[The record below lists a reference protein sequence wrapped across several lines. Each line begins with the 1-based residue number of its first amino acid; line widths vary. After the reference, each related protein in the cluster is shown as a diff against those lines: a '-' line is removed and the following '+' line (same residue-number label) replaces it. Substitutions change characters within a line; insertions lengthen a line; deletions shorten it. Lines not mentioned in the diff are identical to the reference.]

1 MGISFREKLSSAS
14 KKLREAAGDVRGK
27 AAPLREKLTSLH
39 VKGIHKENAGAADAE
54 AEQGTA
60 GTKSTSGRFHM
71 PHFPFTGRKPGEPER
86 PASAQSAAPGAA
98 PEEKTATQPEAGTE
112 QKDGEITGRMKWVAN
127 PLKSGWDAL
136 SGKMP
141 PKEKVEEKMDRAGS
155 FLKKQAGILAAN
167 LPRRED
173 FSEAFSRAGEKAREG
188 FRAVSGKIR
197 SAGAKNGEEQSGPS
211 LRERVDEL
219 RDILYIKRKKSR
231 PEEKDVPGTSVT
243 SADGATQSAE
253 TGRNVEKGAATEGGR
268 PTAEQQE
275 AELGRLKWVANPLK
289 YGWQAVTKKIPH
301 GEDVSAAAQK
311 AGQLL
316 KEGASSVSAAAER
329 IRENRKVAAACRT
342 VADKAREGLRNVEGR
357 IPLLKK
363 FQNKKQDEQSSG
375 PSAEDIWLLGKSE
388 VTSSPA
394 KDGTAAPGQTPGSDV
409 IEADS
414 LLITEPPSNNV
425 SSDKAQEQTAP
436 EPIAESVSEV
446 TPAESAQPDEEAVST
461 QNAAET
467 VAETALS
474 ESAQPEEK
482 AASTQN
488 SAETVAETAPSESVQ
503 PEEEAVSTQD
513 AAETVAEAAPSESA
527 QPEEEAA
534 PTQDAAETVAEAA
547 PAESAQPEEKNVSTQ
562 DAAETVAEAAP
573 SESVQPEEEAV
584 STQDAAET
592 VAEAAPSESAQPEE
606 EAAPTQDAAET
617 VAEAAPAESAQ
628 PEEKNVS
635 TQDAAETVAEAAP
648 SESVQPE
655 EEAVST
661 QDAAETVAEAAPSES
676 AQPDEEA
683 VSTQNAAE
691 TVAETARSES
701 AQPEEETAGGHQAAE
716 TAPEEKL
723 ESSDSGKEA
732 APGFFGRLKNRVS
745 GRAKHLKPV
754 REVVGYTA
762 GKAGSIVKE
771 ELGAVADRLPDREAV
786 AGAMKGAVRDAR
798 KKLSSAAEGL
808 KKKAGDAADIN
819 FAEKAREGAGFLRGR
834 FRSLRE
840 KIHPA
845 EEIRK
850 SAAAAGNRIRNA
862 ADRAEEDIREAA
874 ERIPSG
880 ETVRENVRGVLG
892 RMGSL
897 QEKLRRKPA
906 DPYQSGNRGVQAIG
920 RLARGISH
928 GAADLADM
936 SHALGSM
943 AANGL
948 TNKAALPAL
957 EELLN
962 QTFRHYGKVRSIEFR
977 DGTLALGM
985 KISGIR
991 EIVPVSVGTV
1001 IMSPDGRTLSFSD
1014 FASTVPAVA
1023 RGLELLAVENGP
1035 VSVADRKTA
1044 AVLRSARWLGLINTQ
1059 KGRK

>member
-39 VKGIHKENAGAADAE
+39 VKGIHKENAGAADAD

-71 PHFPFTGRKPGEPER
+71 PHFPFTGRKPGEPES

-136 SGKMP
+136 SDKMP

-231 PEEKDVPGTSVT
+231 PEEKDVPGTPGT
-243 SADGATQSAE
+243 SADRTTQSAE
-253 TGRNVEKGAATEGGR
+253 TGRNVEKGAAPEGGQ

-527 QPEEEAA
+527 QPEEKAA
-534 PTQDAAETVAEAA
+534 STQNSAETVAEA
-547 PAESAQPEEKNVSTQ
+547 V
-562 DAAETVAEAAP
+562 P
-573 SESVQPEEEAV
+573 SESAQPEEEAV

-592 VAEAAPSESAQPEE
+592 VAEAVPSESAQPEE

-628 PEEKNVS
+628 PEEKTVS
-635 TQDAAETVAEAAP
+635 TQDAAETVAETAR

-676 AQPDEEA
+676 AQPDEE
-683 VSTQNAAE
+683 
-691 TVAETARSES
+691 
-701 AQPEEETAGGHQAAE
+701 TAGGNQAAE
-716 TAPEEKL
+716 TAPEEKP

-798 KKLSSAAEGL
+798 EKLSSAAEGL

-819 FAEKAREGAGFLRGR
+819 FAEKTREGAGFLRGR

-850 SAAAAGNRIRNA
+850 SAAAAGNRTRNA

-1035 VSVADRKTA
+1035 VSVADGKTA

-1059 KGRK
+1059 QGRK

>member
-39 VKGIHKENAGAADAE
+39 VKGIHKENAGAADAD

-71 PHFPFTGRKPGEPER
+71 PHFPFTGRKPGEPES

-136 SGKMP
+136 SDKMP

-231 PEEKDVPGTSVT
+231 PEEKDVPGTPGT
-243 SADGATQSAE
+243 SADRTTQSAE
-253 TGRNVEKGAATEGGR
+253 TGRNVEKGAAPEGGQ

-414 LLITEPPSNNV
+414 LLITEQPSNNV
-425 SSDKAQEQTAP
+425 SSGKAQDQTAP
-436 EPIAESVSEV
+436 EPIAEPVSEV
-446 TPAESAQPDEEAVST
+446 TPAESVQPEEEAVST
-461 QNAAET
+461 QGTAETAAET
-467 VAETALS
+467 VLS

-488 SAETVAETAPSESVQ
+488 SAETVAEAVPSESAQ
-503 PEEEAVSTQD
+503 PEEEAVSTQNAAETVAETARSESAQPEEEAVPTQD
-513 AAETVAEAAPSESA
+513 AAETVAEAVPSESA

-547 PAESAQPEEKNVSTQ
+547 PAESAQPEEKTVSTQ
-562 DAAETVAEAAP
+562 DAAETVAETAC
-573 SESVQPEEEAV
+573 
-584 STQDAAET
+584 
-592 VAEAAPSESAQPEE
+592 
-606 EAAPTQDAAET
+606 
-617 VAEAAPAESAQ
+617 
-628 PEEKNVS
+628 
-635 TQDAAETVAEAAP
+635 

-676 AQPDEEA
+676 AQPDEE
-683 VSTQNAAE
+683 
-691 TVAETARSES
+691 
-701 AQPEEETAGGHQAAE
+701 TAGGNQAAE
-716 TAPEEKL
+716 TAPEEKP

-798 KKLSSAAEGL
+798 EKLSSAAEGL

-1035 VSVADRKTA
+1035 VSVADGKTA

>member
-39 VKGIHKENAGAADAE
+39 VKGIHKENAGAADAD

-71 PHFPFTGRKPGEPER
+71 PHFPFTGRKPGEPES

-136 SGKMP
+136 SDKMP

-231 PEEKDVPGTSVT
+231 PEEKDVPGTPGT
-243 SADGATQSAE
+243 SADRTTQSAE
-253 TGRNVEKGAATEGGR
+253 TGRNVEKGAAPEGGQ

-414 LLITEPPSNNV
+414 LLITEQPSNNV
-425 SSDKAQEQTAP
+425 SSGKAQDQTAP
-436 EPIAESVSEV
+436 EPIAEPVSEV
-446 TPAESAQPDEEAVST
+446 TPAESVQPEEEAVST
-461 QNAAET
+461 QGTAETAAET
-467 VAETALS
+467 VLS

-488 SAETVAETAPSESVQ
+488 SAETVAEAVPSESAQPEEEAVSTQNAAETVAETARSESAQ

-513 AAETVAEAAPSESA
+513 AAETVAEAVPSESA

-547 PAESAQPEEKNVSTQ
+547 PAESAQPEEKT
-562 DAAETVAEAAP
+562 
-573 SESVQPEEEAV
+573 
-584 STQDAAET
+584 
-592 VAEAAPSESAQPEE
+592 
-606 EAAPTQDAAET
+606 
-617 VAEAAPAESAQ
+617 
-628 PEEKNVS
+628 
-635 TQDAAETVAEAAP
+635 
-648 SESVQPE
+648 
-655 EEAVST
+655 VST

-676 AQPDEEA
+676 AQPDEET
-683 VSTQNAAE
+683 S
-691 TVAETARSES
+691 
-701 AQPEEETAGGHQAAE
+701 GGNQAAE
-716 TAPEEKL
+716 TAPEEKP

-798 KKLSSAAEGL
+798 EKLSSAAEGL

-1035 VSVADRKTA
+1035 VSVADGKTA

>member
-253 TGRNVEKGAATEGGR
+253 TGRNVEKGAAPEGGR

-414 LLITEPPSNNV
+414 LLITEQPSNNV
-425 SSDKAQEQTAP
+425 SSGKAQDQTAP
-436 EPIAESVSEV
+436 EPIAEPVSEV
-446 TPAESAQPDEEAVST
+446 TPAESVQPEEEAVST
-461 QNAAET
+461 QGTAETAAET
-467 VAETALS
+467 VLS

-488 SAETVAETAPSESVQ
+488 SAETVAEAVPSESAQPEEEAVSTQNAAETVAETARSESAQ

-527 QPEEEAA
+527 QPEEEA
-534 PTQDAAETVAEAA
+534 
-547 PAESAQPEEKNVSTQ
+547 VSTQ
-562 DAAETVAEAAP
+562 DAAETVAEA
-573 SESVQPEEEAV
+573 V
-584 STQDAAET
+584 
-592 VAEAAPSESAQPEE
+592 PSESAQPEE
-606 EAAPTQDAAET
+606 EAAPTQDAAEN
-617 VAEAAPAESAQ
+617 VAEAAPSESAQ
-628 PEEKNVS
+628 PEEKTVS
-635 TQDAAETVAEAAP
+635 TQDAAETVAETAR
-648 SESVQPE
+648 SESAQPE

-676 AQPDEEA
+676 AQPDEE
-683 VSTQNAAE
+683 
-691 TVAETARSES
+691 
-701 AQPEEETAGGHQAAE
+701 TAGGNQAAE
-716 TAPEEKL
+716 TAPEEKP

-798 KKLSSAAEGL
+798 EKLSSAAEGL

-850 SAAAAGNRIRNA
+850 SATAAGNRIRNA

-1035 VSVADRKTA
+1035 VSVADGKTA

>member
-39 VKGIHKENAGAADAE
+39 VKGIHKENAGAADAD

-71 PHFPFTGRKPGEPER
+71 PHFPFTGRKPGEPES

-136 SGKMP
+136 SDKMP

-231 PEEKDVPGTSVT
+231 PEEKDVPGTPGT
-243 SADGATQSAE
+243 SADRTTQSAE
-253 TGRNVEKGAATEGGR
+253 TGRNVEKGAAPEGGQ

-394 KDGTAAPGQTPGSDV
+394 NDGTAAPGQTPGSDV

-414 LLITEPPSNNV
+414 LLITEQPSNNV
-425 SSDKAQEQTAP
+425 SSGKAQDQTAP
-436 EPIAESVSEV
+436 EPIAEPVSEV
-446 TPAESAQPDEEAVST
+446 TPAESVQPEEEAVSTQDTAETAAETVLSESAQPEEEAVSTQNAAETVAEAAPAESAQPEEEAVST

-467 VAETALS
+467 VAETARS
-474 ESAQPEEK
+474 ESA
-482 AASTQN
+482 
-488 SAETVAETAPSESVQ
+488 Q

-513 AAETVAEAAPSESA
+513 AAETVAEAVPSESA

-547 PAESAQPEEKNVSTQ
+547 PAESAQPEE
-562 DAAETVAEAAP
+562 
-573 SESVQPEEEAV
+573 EAV
-584 STQDAAET
+584 STQDAAG
-592 VAEAAPSESAQPEE
+592 
-606 EAAPTQDAAET
+606 
-617 VAEAAPAESAQ
+617 
-628 PEEKNVS
+628 
-635 TQDAAETVAEAAP
+635 
-648 SESVQPE
+648 
-655 EEAVST
+655 
-661 QDAAETVAEAAPSES
+661 
-676 AQPDEEA
+676 
-683 VSTQNAAE
+683 

-701 AQPEEETAGGHQAAE
+701 AQPDEETAGGNQAAE
-716 TAPEEKL
+716 TAPEEKP

-798 KKLSSAAEGL
+798 EKLSSAAEGL

-862 ADRAEEDIREAA
+862 AGRAEEDIREAT

-892 RMGSL
+892 RMGAL
-897 QEKLRRKPA
+897 QEKLRGKPA

-1035 VSVADRKTA
+1035 VSVADGKTA

>member
-39 VKGIHKENAGAADAE
+39 VKGIHKENAGAADAD

-71 PHFPFTGRKPGEPER
+71 PHFPFTGRKPGEPES

-136 SGKMP
+136 SDKMP

-231 PEEKDVPGTSVT
+231 PEEKDVPGTPGT
-243 SADGATQSAE
+243 SADRTTQSAE
-253 TGRNVEKGAATEGGR
+253 TGRNVEKGAAPEGGQ

-488 SAETVAETAPSESVQ
+488 SAETVAEAVPSESAQ

-513 AAETVAEAAPSESA
+513 AAETVAEAVPSESA

-547 PAESAQPEEKNVSTQ
+547 PAESAQPEEKT
-562 DAAETVAEAAP
+562 
-573 SESVQPEEEAV
+573 
-584 STQDAAET
+584 
-592 VAEAAPSESAQPEE
+592 
-606 EAAPTQDAAET
+606 
-617 VAEAAPAESAQ
+617 
-628 PEEKNVS
+628 
-635 TQDAAETVAEAAP
+635 
-648 SESVQPE
+648 
-655 EEAVST
+655 VST

-676 AQPDEEA
+676 AQPDEE
-683 VSTQNAAE
+683 
-691 TVAETARSES
+691 
-701 AQPEEETAGGHQAAE
+701 TAGGNQAAE
-716 TAPEEKL
+716 TAPEEKP

-798 KKLSSAAEGL
+798 EKLSSAAEGL

-1035 VSVADRKTA
+1035 VSVADGKTA

-1059 KGRK
+1059 QGRK

>member
-39 VKGIHKENAGAADAE
+39 VKGIHKENAGAADAD

-60 GTKSTSGRFHM
+60 ETKSTSGRFHM
-71 PHFPFTGRKPGEPER
+71 PHFPFTGRKPGEPES
-86 PASAQSAAPGAA
+86 PASAQSAASGAA
-98 PEEKTATQPEAGTE
+98 PEEKTATQPKAGTE

-136 SGKMP
+136 SDKMP

-197 SAGAKNGEEQSGPS
+197 SASAKNGEEQSGPS

-219 RDILYIKRKKSR
+219 REILYIKKKKSR
-231 PEEKDVPGTSVT
+231 PEEKDVPGTSGT
-243 SADGATQSAE
+243 SADGTTQSAE
-253 TGRNVEKGAATEGGR
+253 TGRNVEKGAAPEGGQ

-316 KEGASSVSAAAER
+316 KEGSSSVSAAAER
-329 IRENRKVAAACRT
+329 ICENRKVAAACRT

-363 FQNKKQDEQSSG
+363 FQNKKQDGQSSG

-394 KDGTAAPGQTPGSDV
+394 KEETATPGQTPGSDV

-414 LLITEPPSNNV
+414 LLITEQPSNNV
-425 SSDKAQEQTAP
+425 SSGKAQDQTAP

-446 TPAESAQPDEEAVST
+446 TPAESAQPEKEAAPT
-461 QNAAET
+461 QDAAET
-467 VAETALS
+467 VAEA
-474 ESAQPEEK
+474 
-482 AASTQN
+482 
-488 SAETVAETAPSESVQ
+488 APSESVQ
-503 PEEEAVSTQD
+503 PEEEAAPTQDAAETVAEAVPSESAQPEEKTASTQD

-527 QPEEEAA
+527 QPEEE
-534 PTQDAAETVAEAA
+534 P
-547 PAESAQPEEKNVSTQ
+547 
-562 DAAETVAEAAP
+562 
-573 SESVQPEEEAV
+573 
-584 STQDAAET
+584 
-592 VAEAAPSESAQPEE
+592 
-606 EAAPTQDAAET
+606 
-617 VAEAAPAESAQ
+617 
-628 PEEKNVS
+628 
-635 TQDAAETVAEAAP
+635 
-648 SESVQPE
+648 
-655 EEAVST
+655 
-661 QDAAETVAEAAPSES
+661 
-676 AQPDEEA
+676 
-683 VSTQNAAE
+683 
-691 TVAETARSES
+691 
-701 AQPEEETAGGHQAAE
+701 AGGHQAAE
-716 TAPEEKL
+716 TAPEEKP

-762 GKAGSIVKE
+762 GQAGSIVKE
-771 ELGAVADRLPDREAV
+771 ELGAVADRLPDREAI

-798 KKLSSAAEGL
+798 EKLSSAAEGL

-850 SAAAAGNRIRNA
+850 SAEAAGNRIRNA
-862 ADRAEEDIREAA
+862 AGRAEEDIREAA

-906 DPYQSGNRGVQAIG
+906 DPYQSGNRGIQAIG

-957 EELLN
+957 EGLLN

-1014 FASTVPAVA
+1014 FASTVPAAA

-1035 VSVADRKTA
+1035 VSVADGKTA

>member
-253 TGRNVEKGAATEGGR
+253 TGRNVEKGAAPEGGR

-414 LLITEPPSNNV
+414 LLITEQPSNNV
-425 SSDKAQEQTAP
+425 SSGKAQDQTAP
-436 EPIAESVSEV
+436 EPIAEPVSEV
-446 TPAESAQPDEEAVST
+446 TPAESVQPEEEAVST
-461 QNAAET
+461 QGTAETAAET
-467 VAETALS
+467 VLS

-488 SAETVAETAPSESVQ
+488 SAETVAEAVPSESAQPEEEAVSTQNAAETVAETARSESAQ

-513 AAETVAEAAPSESA
+513 AAETVAEAVPSESA

-534 PTQDAAETVAEAA
+534 PTQDAAENVAEAA
-547 PAESAQPEEKNVSTQ
+547 PAESAQPEEKTVSTQ
-562 DAAETVAEAAP
+562 DAAETVAETAR
-573 SESVQPEEEAV
+573 
-584 STQDAAET
+584 
-592 VAEAAPSESAQPEE
+592 
-606 EAAPTQDAAET
+606 
-617 VAEAAPAESAQ
+617 
-628 PEEKNVS
+628 
-635 TQDAAETVAEAAP
+635 

-676 AQPDEEA
+676 AQPDEE
-683 VSTQNAAE
+683 
-691 TVAETARSES
+691 
-701 AQPEEETAGGHQAAE
+701 TAGGNQAAE
-716 TAPEEKL
+716 TAPEEKP

-798 KKLSSAAEGL
+798 EKLSSAAEGL

-850 SAAAAGNRIRNA
+850 SATAAGNRIRNA

-1035 VSVADRKTA
+1035 VSVADGKTA

>member
-39 VKGIHKENAGAADAE
+39 VKGIHKENAGAADAD

-71 PHFPFTGRKPGEPER
+71 PHFPFTGRKPGEPES

-136 SGKMP
+136 SDKMP

-231 PEEKDVPGTSVT
+231 PEEKDVPGTPGT
-243 SADGATQSAE
+243 SADRTTQSAE
-253 TGRNVEKGAATEGGR
+253 TGRNVEKGAAPEGGQ

-316 KEGASSVSAAAER
+316 KEGASSVSAAAEK

-425 SSDKAQEQTAP
+425 SSGKAQDQTAP
-436 EPIAESVSEV
+436 EPIAEPVSEV
-446 TPAESAQPDEEAVST
+446 TPAESAQPEEEAVPT
-461 QNAAET
+461 QDTAEAAAET
-467 VAETALS
+467 VLS
-474 ESAQPEEK
+474 ESAQPEEE

-488 SAETVAETAPSESVQ
+488 SAETVAETV
-503 PEEEAVSTQD
+503 
-513 AAETVAEAAPSESA
+513 PSESA
-527 QPEEEAA
+527 QPE
-534 PTQDAAETVAEAA
+534 
-547 PAESAQPEEKNVSTQ
+547 
-562 DAAETVAEAAP
+562 
-573 SESVQPEEEAV
+573 
-584 STQDAAET
+584 
-592 VAEAAPSESAQPEE
+592 
-606 EAAPTQDAAET
+606 
-617 VAEAAPAESAQ
+617 
-628 PEEKNVS
+628 
-635 TQDAAETVAEAAP
+635 
-648 SESVQPE
+648 
-655 EEAVST
+655 
-661 QDAAETVAEAAPSES
+661 
-676 AQPDEEA
+676 EEA

-701 AQPEEETAGGHQAAE
+701 AQPEEEAALTQDAAETVAEAAPSESAQPEEETAPAQDAAETVAEAARSESVQPEEETAGGNQAAE
-716 TAPEEKL
+716 TAPEEKP

-732 APGFFGRLKNRVS
+732 TPGFFGRLKNRVS

-798 KKLSSAAEGL
+798 EKFSSAAEGL

-862 ADRAEEDIREAA
+862 AGRAEEDIREAA

-1035 VSVADRKTA
+1035 VSVADGKTA

>member
-39 VKGIHKENAGAADAE
+39 VKGIHKENAGAADAD

-71 PHFPFTGRKPGEPER
+71 PHFPFTGRKPGEPES

-136 SGKMP
+136 SDKMP

-231 PEEKDVPGTSVT
+231 PEEKDVPGTPGT
-243 SADGATQSAE
+243 SADRTTQSAE
-253 TGRNVEKGAATEGGR
+253 TGRNVEKGAAPEGGQ

-414 LLITEPPSNNV
+414 LLITEQPSNNV
-425 SSDKAQEQTAP
+425 SSGKAQDQTAP
-436 EPIAESVSEV
+436 EPIAEPVSEV
-446 TPAESAQPDEEAVST
+446 TPAESVQPEEEAVST
-461 QNAAET
+461 QGTAETAAET
-467 VAETALS
+467 VLS

-488 SAETVAETAPSESVQ
+488 SAETVAEAVPSESAQ
-503 PEEEAVSTQD
+503 PEEEAVSTQNAAETVAETARSESAQPEEEAVPTQD
-513 AAETVAEAAPSESA
+513 AAETVAEAVPSESA

-547 PAESAQPEEKNVSTQ
+547 PAESAQPEEKT
-562 DAAETVAEAAP
+562 
-573 SESVQPEEEAV
+573 
-584 STQDAAET
+584 
-592 VAEAAPSESAQPEE
+592 
-606 EAAPTQDAAET
+606 
-617 VAEAAPAESAQ
+617 
-628 PEEKNVS
+628 
-635 TQDAAETVAEAAP
+635 
-648 SESVQPE
+648 
-655 EEAVST
+655 VST

-676 AQPDEEA
+676 AQPDEET
-683 VSTQNAAE
+683 S
-691 TVAETARSES
+691 
-701 AQPEEETAGGHQAAE
+701 GGNQAAE
-716 TAPEEKL
+716 TAPEEKP

-798 KKLSSAAEGL
+798 EKLSSAAEGL

-1035 VSVADRKTA
+1035 VSVADGKTA

>member
-1 MGISFREKLSSAS
+1 
-14 KKLREAAGDVRGK
+14 
-27 AAPLREKLTSLH
+27 
-39 VKGIHKENAGAADAE
+39 
-54 AEQGTA
+54 
-60 GTKSTSGRFHM
+60 
-71 PHFPFTGRKPGEPER
+71 
-86 PASAQSAAPGAA
+86 
-98 PEEKTATQPEAGTE
+98 
-112 QKDGEITGRMKWVAN
+112 
-127 PLKSGWDAL
+127 
-136 SGKMP
+136 
-141 PKEKVEEKMDRAGS
+141 MDRAGS

-231 PEEKDVPGTSVT
+231 PEEKDVPGTPGT
-243 SADGATQSAE
+243 SADRTTQSAE
-253 TGRNVEKGAATEGGR
+253 TGRNVEKGAAPEGGQ

-316 KEGASSVSAAAER
+316 KEGASSVSAAAEK

-425 SSDKAQEQTAP
+425 SSGKAQDQTAP
-436 EPIAESVSEV
+436 EPIAEPVSEV
-446 TPAESAQPDEEAVST
+446 TPAESAQPEEEAVPT
-461 QNAAET
+461 QDTAEAAAET
-467 VAETALS
+467 VLS
-474 ESAQPEEK
+474 ESAQPEEE

-488 SAETVAETAPSESVQ
+488 SAETVAETV
-503 PEEEAVSTQD
+503 
-513 AAETVAEAAPSESA
+513 PSESA
-527 QPEEEAA
+527 QPE
-534 PTQDAAETVAEAA
+534 
-547 PAESAQPEEKNVSTQ
+547 
-562 DAAETVAEAAP
+562 
-573 SESVQPEEEAV
+573 
-584 STQDAAET
+584 
-592 VAEAAPSESAQPEE
+592 
-606 EAAPTQDAAET
+606 
-617 VAEAAPAESAQ
+617 
-628 PEEKNVS
+628 
-635 TQDAAETVAEAAP
+635 
-648 SESVQPE
+648 
-655 EEAVST
+655 
-661 QDAAETVAEAAPSES
+661 
-676 AQPDEEA
+676 EEA

-701 AQPEEETAGGHQAAE
+701 AQPEEEAVSTQDAAETVAEAVPSESAQPEEEAAPTQDAAETVAEAARSESAQPEEEAALTQDAAETVAEAAPSESAQPEEETAPAQDAAETVAEAARSESVQPEEETAGGNQAAE
-716 TAPEEKL
+716 TAPEEKP

-732 APGFFGRLKNRVS
+732 TPGFFGRLKNRVS

-798 KKLSSAAEGL
+798 EKFSSAAEGL

-862 ADRAEEDIREAA
+862 AGRAEEDIREAA

-1035 VSVADRKTA
+1035 VSVADGKTA

>member
-39 VKGIHKENAGAADAE
+39 VKGIHKENAGAADAD

-71 PHFPFTGRKPGEPER
+71 PHFPFTGRKPGEPES

-136 SGKMP
+136 SDKMP

-197 SAGAKNGEEQSGPS
+197 SAGAKNGEEQIGPS

-231 PEEKDVPGTSVT
+231 PEEKDVPGTPGT
-243 SADGATQSAE
+243 SADRTAQSAE
-253 TGRNVEKGAATEGGR
+253 TGRNVEKGAAPEGGQ

-414 LLITEPPSNNV
+414 LLITEQPSNNV
-425 SSDKAQEQTAP
+425 SSGKAQDQTAP
-436 EPIAESVSEV
+436 EPIAEPVSEV
-446 TPAESAQPDEEAVST
+446 TPAESVQPEEEAVSTQGTAETAAETVLSESAQPEEKAASTQNAAETVAEAVPSESAQPEEEAVST

-467 VAETALS
+467 VAETARS
-474 ESAQPEEK
+474 ESAQPEE
-482 AASTQN
+482 
-488 SAETVAETAPSESVQ
+488 
-503 PEEEAVSTQD
+503 EAVPTQD
-513 AAETVAEAAPSESA
+513 AAETVAEAVPSESA

-547 PAESAQPEEKNVSTQ
+547 PAESAQPEE
-562 DAAETVAEAAP
+562 
-573 SESVQPEEEAV
+573 
-584 STQDAAET
+584 
-592 VAEAAPSESAQPEE
+592 

-628 PEEKNVS
+628 PEEKTVS
-635 TQDAAETVAEAAP
+635 TQD
-648 SESVQPE
+648 
-655 EEAVST
+655 
-661 QDAAETVAEAAPSES
+661 
-676 AQPDEEA
+676 
-683 VSTQNAAE
+683 AAE

-701 AQPEEETAGGHQAAE
+701 VQPEEK
-716 TAPEEKL
+716 P

-798 KKLSSAAEGL
+798 EKLSSAAEGL

-1035 VSVADRKTA
+1035 VSGADGKTA

>member
-39 VKGIHKENAGAADAE
+39 VKGIHKENAGAADAD

-71 PHFPFTGRKPGEPER
+71 PHFPFTGRKPGEPES

-98 PEEKTATQPEAGTE
+98 PKEKTATQPEAGTE

-136 SGKMP
+136 SDKMP

-231 PEEKDVPGTSVT
+231 PEEKDVPGTPGT
-243 SADGATQSAE
+243 SADRTTQSAE
-253 TGRNVEKGAATEGGR
+253 TGRNVEKGAAPEGGQ

-425 SSDKAQEQTAP
+425 SSGKAQDQTAP
-436 EPIAESVSEV
+436 EPIAEPVSEV
-446 TPAESAQPDEEAVST
+446 TPAESVQPEEEAVPT
-461 QNAAET
+461 QDMAETAAET
-467 VAETALS
+467 VLS
-474 ESAQPEEK
+474 ESVQPEEK

-488 SAETVAETAPSESVQ
+488 SAETVAE
-503 PEEEAVSTQD
+503 AV
-513 AAETVAEAAPSESA
+513 PSESA
-527 QPEEEAA
+527 QPEEE
-534 PTQDAAETVAEAA
+534 T
-547 PAESAQPEEKNVSTQ
+547 VSTQ
-562 DAAETVAEAAP
+562 DAAEAVAETAR
-573 SESVQPEEEAV
+573 
-584 STQDAAET
+584 
-592 VAEAAPSESAQPEE
+592 
-606 EAAPTQDAAET
+606 
-617 VAEAAPAESAQ
+617 
-628 PEEKNVS
+628 
-635 TQDAAETVAEAAP
+635 

-676 AQPDEEA
+676 AQPDEE
-683 VSTQNAAE
+683 
-691 TVAETARSES
+691 
-701 AQPEEETAGGHQAAE
+701 TAGGHQAAE
-716 TAPEEKL
+716 TAQEEKP

-798 KKLSSAAEGL
+798 EKLSSAAEGL

-1035 VSVADRKTA
+1035 VSVADGKTA

>member
-1 MGISFREKLSSAS
+1 M
-14 KKLREAAGDVRGK
+14 RGK

-488 SAETVAETAPSESVQ
+488 SAETVAE
-503 PEEEAVSTQD
+503 
-513 AAETVAEAAPSESA
+513 
-527 QPEEEAA
+527 
-534 PTQDAAETVAEAA
+534 
-547 PAESAQPEEKNVSTQ
+547 
-562 DAAETVAEAAP
+562 AAP

-592 VAEAAPSESAQPEE
+592 VAEAAPSESAQPDE
-606 EAAPTQDAAET
+606 EAVSTQNAAET
-617 VAEAAPAESAQ
+617 VAETALSESAQ
-628 PEEKNVS
+628 PEEKAAS
-635 TQDAAETVAEAAP
+635 TQNSAETVAEAAP

-716 TAPEEKL
+716 TAPEEKP

-798 KKLSSAAEGL
+798 EKLSSASEGL

-1035 VSVADRKTA
+1035 VSVADGKTA

>member
-39 VKGIHKENAGAADAE
+39 VKGIHKENAGAADAD

-71 PHFPFTGRKPGEPER
+71 PHFPFTGRKPGEPES

-136 SGKMP
+136 SDKMP

-231 PEEKDVPGTSVT
+231 PEEKDVPGTPGT
-243 SADGATQSAE
+243 SADRTTQSAE
-253 TGRNVEKGAATEGGR
+253 TGRNVEKGAAPEGGQ

-414 LLITEPPSNNV
+414 LLITEQPSNNV
-425 SSDKAQEQTAP
+425 SSGKAQDQTAP
-436 EPIAESVSEV
+436 EPIAEPVSEV
-446 TPAESAQPDEEAVST
+446 TPAESVQPEEEAVST
-461 QNAAET
+461 QGTAETAAET
-467 VAETALS
+467 VLS

-488 SAETVAETAPSESVQ
+488 SAETVAEAVPSESAQ
-503 PEEEAVSTQD
+503 PEEEAVSTQNAAETVAETARSESAQPEEEAVPTQD
-513 AAETVAEAAPSESA
+513 AAETVAEAVPSESA

-547 PAESAQPEEKNVSTQ
+547 PAESAQPEEKTVSTQ
-562 DAAETVAEAAP
+562 D
-573 SESVQPEEEAV
+573 
-584 STQDAAET
+584 
-592 VAEAAPSESAQPEE
+592 
-606 EAAPTQDAAET
+606 
-617 VAEAAPAESAQ
+617 
-628 PEEKNVS
+628 
-635 TQDAAETVAEAAP
+635 
-648 SESVQPE
+648 
-655 EEAVST
+655 
-661 QDAAETVAEAAPSES
+661 
-676 AQPDEEA
+676 
-683 VSTQNAAE
+683 AAE

-701 AQPEEETAGGHQAAE
+701 VQPEEK
-716 TAPEEKL
+716 P

-798 KKLSSAAEGL
+798 EKLSSAAEGL

-936 SHALGSM
+936 THALGSM

-1035 VSVADRKTA
+1035 VSVADGKTA

>member
-1 MGISFREKLSSAS
+1 MGSSFREKLSSAS

-39 VKGIHKENAGAADAE
+39 VKGIHKENAGAADAD

-71 PHFPFTGRKPGEPER
+71 PHFPFTGRKPGEPES

-136 SGKMP
+136 SDKMP
-141 PKEKVEEKMDRAGS
+141 PKEQVVEKMDRAGS
-155 FLKKQAGILAAN
+155 VVKKQAGILAAH

-219 RDILYIKRKKSR
+219 RDLLSLQRKKCR
-231 PEEKDVPGTSVT
+231 PEEKDVPGTPGS
-243 SADGATQSAE
+243 SADRTTQSAE
-253 TGRNVEKGAATEGGR
+253 TGRNVEKGAAPEGGQ

-513 AAETVAEAAPSESA
+513 AAETVAEAVPSESA

-547 PAESAQPEEKNVSTQ
+547 PAESAQPEEKT
-562 DAAETVAEAAP
+562 
-573 SESVQPEEEAV
+573 
-584 STQDAAET
+584 
-592 VAEAAPSESAQPEE
+592 
-606 EAAPTQDAAET
+606 
-617 VAEAAPAESAQ
+617 
-628 PEEKNVS
+628 
-635 TQDAAETVAEAAP
+635 
-648 SESVQPE
+648 
-655 EEAVST
+655 VST

-676 AQPDEEA
+676 AQPDEE
-683 VSTQNAAE
+683 
-691 TVAETARSES
+691 
-701 AQPEEETAGGHQAAE
+701 TAGGNQAAE
-716 TAPEEKL
+716 TAPEEKP

-798 KKLSSAAEGL
+798 EKLSSAAEGL

-1035 VSVADRKTA
+1035 VSVADGKTA

-1059 KGRK
+1059 QGRK

>member
-39 VKGIHKENAGAADAE
+39 VKGIHKENAGAADAD

-71 PHFPFTGRKPGEPER
+71 PHFPFTGRKPGEPES

-136 SGKMP
+136 SDKMP

-231 PEEKDVPGTSVT
+231 PEEKDVPGTPGT
-243 SADGATQSAE
+243 SADRTTQSAE
-253 TGRNVEKGAATEGGR
+253 TGRNVEKGAAPEGGQ

-414 LLITEPPSNNV
+414 LLITEQPSNNV
-425 SSDKAQEQTAP
+425 SSGKAQDQTAP
-436 EPIAESVSEV
+436 EPIAEPVSEV
-446 TPAESAQPDEEAVST
+446 TPAESVQPEEEAVST
-461 QNAAET
+461 QGTAETAAET
-467 VAETALS
+467 VLS

-488 SAETVAETAPSESVQ
+488 SAETVAEAVPSESAQ
-503 PEEEAVSTQD
+503 PEEEAVPTQD
-513 AAETVAEAAPSESA
+513 AAETVAEAVPSESA

-547 PAESAQPEEKNVSTQ
+547 PAESAQPEE
-562 DAAETVAEAAP
+562 
-573 SESVQPEEEAV
+573 
-584 STQDAAET
+584 
-592 VAEAAPSESAQPEE
+592 

-628 PEEKNVS
+628 PEEKTVS
-635 TQDAAETVAEAAP
+635 TQD
-648 SESVQPE
+648 
-655 EEAVST
+655 
-661 QDAAETVAEAAPSES
+661 
-676 AQPDEEA
+676 
-683 VSTQNAAE
+683 AAE

-701 AQPEEETAGGHQAAE
+701 VQPEEK
-716 TAPEEKL
+716 P

-798 KKLSSAAEGL
+798 EKLSSAAEGL

-936 SHALGSM
+936 THALGSM

-1035 VSVADRKTA
+1035 VSVADGKTA

>member
-39 VKGIHKENAGAADAE
+39 VKGIHKENAGAADAD

-71 PHFPFTGRKPGEPER
+71 PHFPFTGRKPGEPES

-98 PEEKTATQPEAGTE
+98 PEEKNGPQPEAGTE

-136 SGKMP
+136 SDKMP

-231 PEEKDVPGTSVT
+231 PEEKDVPGTPGT
-243 SADGATQSAE
+243 SADRTTQSAE
-253 TGRNVEKGAATEGGR
+253 TGRNVEKGAAPEGGQ

-414 LLITEPPSNNV
+414 LLITEQPSNNV
-425 SSDKAQEQTAP
+425 SSGKAQDQTAP
-436 EPIAESVSEV
+436 EPIAEPVSEV
-446 TPAESAQPDEEAVST
+446 TPAESVQPEEEAVST
-461 QNAAET
+461 QGTAETAAET
-467 VAETALS
+467 VLS

-488 SAETVAETAPSESVQ
+488 SAETVAEAVPSESAQPEEEAVSTQNAAETVAETARSESAQ

-513 AAETVAEAAPSESA
+513 AAETVAEAVPSESA

-547 PAESAQPEEKNVSTQ
+547 PAESAQPEEKTVSTQ
-562 DAAETVAEAAP
+562 DAAETVAETAR
-573 SESVQPEEEAV
+573 
-584 STQDAAET
+584 
-592 VAEAAPSESAQPEE
+592 
-606 EAAPTQDAAET
+606 
-617 VAEAAPAESAQ
+617 
-628 PEEKNVS
+628 
-635 TQDAAETVAEAAP
+635 

-676 AQPDEEA
+676 AQPDEE
-683 VSTQNAAE
+683 
-691 TVAETARSES
+691 
-701 AQPEEETAGGHQAAE
+701 TAGGNQAAE
-716 TAPEEKL
+716 TAPEEKP

-798 KKLSSAAEGL
+798 EKFSSAAEGL

-834 FRSLRE
+834 FRSLRK

-985 KISGIR
+985 KIPGIR

-1035 VSVADRKTA
+1035 VSVADGKTA

>member
-1 MGISFREKLSSAS
+1 M
-14 KKLREAAGDVRGK
+14 RGK

-39 VKGIHKENAGAADAE
+39 VKGIHKENAGAADAD

-60 GTKSTSGRFHM
+60 RTKSTSGRFHM
-71 PHFPFTGRKPGEPER
+71 PHFPFTGRKPGEPES

-136 SGKMP
+136 SDKMP

-231 PEEKDVPGTSVT
+231 PEEKDVPGTPGT
-243 SADGATQSAE
+243 SADRTTQSAE
-253 TGRNVEKGAATEGGR
+253 TGRNVEKGAAPEGGQ

-414 LLITEPPSNNV
+414 LLITEQPSNNV
-425 SSDKAQEQTAP
+425 SSGKAQDQTAP
-436 EPIAESVSEV
+436 EPIAEPVSEV
-446 TPAESAQPDEEAVST
+446 TPAESVQPEEEAVST
-461 QNAAET
+461 QGTAETAAET
-467 VAETALS
+467 VLS

-488 SAETVAETAPSESVQ
+488 SAETVAEAVPSESAQ
-503 PEEEAVSTQD
+503 PEEEAVSTQGTAETAAETVLSESAQPEEKAASTQNSAETVAEAVPSESAQPEEEAVSTQNAAETVAETARSESAQPEEEAVPTQD
-513 AAETVAEAAPSESA
+513 AAETVAEAVPSESA

-547 PAESAQPEEKNVSTQ
+547 PAESAQPEE
-562 DAAETVAEAAP
+562 
-573 SESVQPEEEAV
+573 
-584 STQDAAET
+584 
-592 VAEAAPSESAQPEE
+592 

-628 PEEKNVS
+628 PEEKTVS
-635 TQDAAETVAEAAP
+635 TQD
-648 SESVQPE
+648 
-655 EEAVST
+655 
-661 QDAAETVAEAAPSES
+661 
-676 AQPDEEA
+676 
-683 VSTQNAAE
+683 AAE

-701 AQPEEETAGGHQAAE
+701 VQPEEK
-716 TAPEEKL
+716 P

-798 KKLSSAAEGL
+798 EKLSSAAEGL

-1035 VSVADRKTA
+1035 VSVADGKTA

>member
-1 MGISFREKLSSAS
+1 MFSYEDRIKAVKLYAN
-14 KKLREAAGDVRGK
+14 LVNQM
-27 AAPLREKLTSLH
+27 L
-39 VKGIHKENAGAADAE
+39 ENALLLLE
-54 AEQGTA
+54 
-60 GTKSTSGRFHM
+60 
-71 PHFPFTGRKPGEPER
+71 PGEHPIIH
-86 PASAQSAAPGAA
+86 S
-98 PEEKTATQPEAGTE
+98 
-112 QKDGEITGRMKWVAN
+112 
-127 PLKSGWDAL
+127 
-136 SGKMP
+136 
-141 PKEKVEEKMDRAGS
+141 DRGCHYRWPDWIHMVV
-155 FLKKQAGILAAN
+155 QAGLV
-167 LPRRED
+167 R
-173 FSEAFSRAGEKAREG
+173 SMSR
-188 FRAVSGKIR
+188 
-197 SAGAKNGEEQSGPS
+197 NG
-211 LRERVDEL
+211 
-219 RDILYIKRKKSR
+219 
-231 PEEKDVPGTSVT
+231 
-243 SADGATQSAE
+243 
-253 TGRNVEKGAATEGGR
+253 
-268 PTAEQQE
+268 
-275 AELGRLKWVANPLK
+275 
-289 YGWQAVTKKIPH
+289 
-301 GEDVSAAAQK
+301 
-311 AGQLL
+311 
-316 KEGASSVSAAAER
+316 
-329 IRENRKVAAACRT
+329 C
-342 VADKAREGLRNVEGR
+342 
-357 IPLLKK
+357 
-363 FQNKKQDEQSSG
+363 
-375 PSAEDIWLLGKSE
+375 
-388 VTSSPA
+388 SP
-394 KDGTAAPGQTPGSDV
+394 D
-409 IEADS
+409 
-414 LLITEPPSNNV
+414 
-425 SSDKAQEQTAP
+425 
-436 EPIAESVSEV
+436 
-446 TPAESAQPDEEAVST
+446 
-461 QNAAET
+461 
-467 VAETALS
+467 
-474 ESAQPEEK
+474 
-482 AASTQN
+482 N
-488 SAETVAETAPSESVQ
+488 SACE
-503 PEEEAVSTQD
+503 
-513 AAETVAEAAPSESA
+513 
-527 QPEEEAA
+527 
-534 PTQDAAETVAEAA
+534 
-547 PAESAQPEEKNVSTQ
+547 
-562 DAAETVAEAAP
+562 
-573 SESVQPEEEAV
+573 
-584 STQDAAET
+584 
-592 VAEAAPSESAQPEE
+592 
-606 EAAPTQDAAET
+606 
-617 VAEAAPAESAQ
+617 
-628 PEEKNVS
+628 
-635 TQDAAETVAEAAP
+635 
-648 SESVQPE
+648 
-655 EEAVST
+655 
-661 QDAAETVAEAAPSES
+661 
-676 AQPDEEA
+676 
-683 VSTQNAAE
+683 
-691 TVAETARSES
+691 
-701 AQPEEETAGGHQAAE
+701 
-716 TAPEEKL
+716 
-723 ESSDSGKEA
+723 
-732 APGFFGRLKNRVS
+732 GFFGRLKNRVS

-798 KKLSSAAEGL
+798 EKLSSAAEGL

-1035 VSVADRKTA
+1035 VSVADGKTA

>member
-39 VKGIHKENAGAADAE
+39 VKGIHKENAGAADAD

-71 PHFPFTGRKPGEPER
+71 PHFPFTGRKPGEPES

-136 SGKMP
+136 SDKMP

-231 PEEKDVPGTSVT
+231 PEEKDVPGTPGT
-243 SADGATQSAE
+243 SADRTTQSAE
-253 TGRNVEKGAATEGGR
+253 TGRNVEKGAAPEGGQ

-414 LLITEPPSNNV
+414 LLITEQPSNNV
-425 SSDKAQEQTAP
+425 SSGKAQDQTAP
-436 EPIAESVSEV
+436 EPIAEPVSEV
-446 TPAESAQPDEEAVST
+446 TPAESVQPEEEAVST
-461 QNAAET
+461 QGTAETAAET
-467 VAETALS
+467 VLS

-488 SAETVAETAPSESVQ
+488 SAETVAEAVPSESAQ

-513 AAETVAEAAPSESA
+513 AAETVAEAVPSESA

-547 PAESAQPEEKNVSTQ
+547 PAESAQPEEKT
-562 DAAETVAEAAP
+562 
-573 SESVQPEEEAV
+573 
-584 STQDAAET
+584 
-592 VAEAAPSESAQPEE
+592 
-606 EAAPTQDAAET
+606 
-617 VAEAAPAESAQ
+617 
-628 PEEKNVS
+628 
-635 TQDAAETVAEAAP
+635 
-648 SESVQPE
+648 
-655 EEAVST
+655 VST

-676 AQPDEEA
+676 AQPDEE
-683 VSTQNAAE
+683 
-691 TVAETARSES
+691 
-701 AQPEEETAGGHQAAE
+701 TAGGNQAAE
-716 TAPEEKL
+716 TAPEEKP

-798 KKLSSAAEGL
+798 EKLSSAAEGL

-1035 VSVADRKTA
+1035 VSVADGKTA

-1059 KGRK
+1059 QGRK

>member
-39 VKGIHKENAGAADAE
+39 VKGIHKENAGAADAD

-71 PHFPFTGRKPGEPER
+71 PHFPFTGRKPGEPES

-136 SGKMP
+136 SDKMP

-231 PEEKDVPGTSVT
+231 PEEKDVPGTPGT
-243 SADGATQSAE
+243 SADRTTQSAE
-253 TGRNVEKGAATEGGR
+253 TGRNVEKGAAPEGGQ

-425 SSDKAQEQTAP
+425 SSGKAQEQTAP

-467 VAETALS
+467 VAETA
-474 ESAQPEEK
+474 
-482 AASTQN
+482 
-488 SAETVAETAPSESVQ
+488 PSESVQ

-513 AAETVAEAAPSESA
+513 AAETVAEAVPSESA

-547 PAESAQPEEKNVSTQ
+547 PAESAQPEEKTVSTQ
-562 DAAETVAEAAP
+562 DAAETVAETAR
-573 SESVQPEEEAV
+573 
-584 STQDAAET
+584 
-592 VAEAAPSESAQPEE
+592 
-606 EAAPTQDAAET
+606 
-617 VAEAAPAESAQ
+617 
-628 PEEKNVS
+628 
-635 TQDAAETVAEAAP
+635 

-676 AQPDEEA
+676 AQPDEE
-683 VSTQNAAE
+683 
-691 TVAETARSES
+691 
-701 AQPEEETAGGHQAAE
+701 TAGGNQAAE
-716 TAPEEKL
+716 TAPEEKP

-798 KKLSSAAEGL
+798 EKLSSAAEGL

-906 DPYQSGNRGVQAIG
+906 DPYQSGNRGIQAIG

-957 EELLN
+957 EGLLN

-1035 VSVADRKTA
+1035 VSVADGKTA

>member
-39 VKGIHKENAGAADAE
+39 VKGIHKENAGAADAD

-71 PHFPFTGRKPGEPER
+71 PHFPFTGRKPGEPES

-136 SGKMP
+136 SDKMP

-231 PEEKDVPGTSVT
+231 PEEKDVPGTPGT
-243 SADGATQSAE
+243 SADRTTQSAE
-253 TGRNVEKGAATEGGR
+253 TGRNVEKGAAPEGGQ

-414 LLITEPPSNNV
+414 LLITEQPSNNV
-425 SSDKAQEQTAP
+425 SSGKAQDQTAP
-436 EPIAESVSEV
+436 EPIAEPVSEV
-446 TPAESAQPDEEAVST
+446 TPAESVQPEEEAVST
-461 QNAAET
+461 QGTAETAAET
-467 VAETALS
+467 VLS

-488 SAETVAETAPSESVQ
+488 SAETVAE
-503 PEEEAVSTQD
+503 AV
-513 AAETVAEAAPSESA
+513 PSESA
-527 QPEEEAA
+527 QPE
-534 PTQDAAETVAEAA
+534 
-547 PAESAQPEEKNVSTQ
+547 
-562 DAAETVAEAAP
+562 
-573 SESVQPEEEAV
+573 
-584 STQDAAET
+584 
-592 VAEAAPSESAQPEE
+592 
-606 EAAPTQDAAET
+606 
-617 VAEAAPAESAQ
+617 
-628 PEEKNVS
+628 
-635 TQDAAETVAEAAP
+635 
-648 SESVQPE
+648 
-655 EEAVST
+655 
-661 QDAAETVAEAAPSES
+661 
-676 AQPDEEA
+676 EEA

-701 AQPEEETAGGHQAAE
+701 AQPEEETAGGNQAAE
-716 TAPEEKL
+716 TAPEEKP

-798 KKLSSAAEGL
+798 EKLSSAAEGL

-1035 VSVADRKTA
+1035 VSVADGKTA

>member
-39 VKGIHKENAGAADAE
+39 VKGIHKENAGAADAD

-71 PHFPFTGRKPGEPER
+71 PHFPFTGRKPGEPES

-136 SGKMP
+136 SDKMP

-231 PEEKDVPGTSVT
+231 PEEKDVPGTPGT
-243 SADGATQSAE
+243 SADRTTQSAE
-253 TGRNVEKGAATEGGR
+253 TGRNVEKGAAPEGGQ

-527 QPEEEAA
+527 QPEEKAA
-534 PTQDAAETVAEAA
+534 STQNSAETVAEA
-547 PAESAQPEEKNVSTQ
+547 V
-562 DAAETVAEAAP
+562 P
-573 SESVQPEEEAV
+573 SESAQPEEEAV

-592 VAEAAPSESAQPEE
+592 VAEAVPSESAQPEE

-628 PEEKNVS
+628 PEEKTVS
-635 TQDAAETVAEAAP
+635 TQDAAETVAETAR

-676 AQPDEEA
+676 AQPDEE
-683 VSTQNAAE
+683 
-691 TVAETARSES
+691 
-701 AQPEEETAGGHQAAE
+701 TAGGNQAAE
-716 TAPEEKL
+716 TAPEEKP

-798 KKLSSAAEGL
+798 EKLSSAAEGL

-1035 VSVADRKTA
+1035 VSVADGKTA

-1059 KGRK
+1059 QGRK

>member
-253 TGRNVEKGAATEGGR
+253 TGRNVEKGAAPEGGR

-414 LLITEPPSNNV
+414 LLITEQPSNNV
-425 SSDKAQEQTAP
+425 SSGKAQDQTAP
-436 EPIAESVSEV
+436 EPIAEPVSEV
-446 TPAESAQPDEEAVST
+446 TPAESVQPEEEAVST
-461 QNAAET
+461 QGTAETAAET
-467 VAETALS
+467 VLS

-488 SAETVAETAPSESVQ
+488 SAETVAE
-503 PEEEAVSTQD
+503 AV
-513 AAETVAEAAPSESA
+513 PSESA
-527 QPEEEAA
+527 QPEEEAVS
-534 PTQDAAETVAEAA
+534 TQNAAETVAETAR
-547 PAESAQPEEKNVSTQ
+547 
-562 DAAETVAEAAP
+562 
-573 SESVQPEEEAV
+573 
-584 STQDAAET
+584 
-592 VAEAAPSESAQPEE
+592 
-606 EAAPTQDAAET
+606 
-617 VAEAAPAESAQ
+617 
-628 PEEKNVS
+628 
-635 TQDAAETVAEAAP
+635 

-676 AQPDEEA
+676 AQPDEE
-683 VSTQNAAE
+683 
-691 TVAETARSES
+691 
-701 AQPEEETAGGHQAAE
+701 TAGGNQAAE
-716 TAPEEKL
+716 TAPEEKP

-798 KKLSSAAEGL
+798 EKLSSAAEGL

-850 SAAAAGNRIRNA
+850 SATAAGNRIRNA

-1035 VSVADRKTA
+1035 VSVADGKTA

>member
-1 MGISFREKLSSAS
+1 MPIPRNTVLGISFREKLSSAS
-14 KKLREAAGDVRGK
+14 EKLREAAGDVRGK

-39 VKGIHKENAGAADAE
+39 VKGIHKENAGAADAD

-71 PHFPFTGRKPGEPER
+71 PHFPFTGRKPGEPES

-112 QKDGEITGRMKWVAN
+112 QKDGEVTGRMKWVAN

-136 SGKMP
+136 SDKMP

-231 PEEKDVPGTSVT
+231 PEEKDVPGTPGT
-243 SADGATQSAE
+243 SADRTTQSAE
-253 TGRNVEKGAATEGGR
+253 TGRNVEKGAAPEGGQ

-414 LLITEPPSNNV
+414 LLITEQPSNNV
-425 SSDKAQEQTAP
+425 SSGKAQDQTAP
-436 EPIAESVSEV
+436 EPIAEPVSEV
-446 TPAESAQPDEEAVST
+446 TPAESVQPEEEAVST
-461 QNAAET
+461 QGTAETAAET
-467 VAETALS
+467 VLS

-488 SAETVAETAPSESVQ
+488 SAETVAEAVPSESAQPEEEAVSTQNAAETVAETARSESAQ

-513 AAETVAEAAPSESA
+513 AAETVAEAVPSESA

-547 PAESAQPEEKNVSTQ
+547 PAESAQPEEKTVSTQ
-562 DAAETVAEAAP
+562 DAAETVAETAR
-573 SESVQPEEEAV
+573 
-584 STQDAAET
+584 
-592 VAEAAPSESAQPEE
+592 
-606 EAAPTQDAAET
+606 
-617 VAEAAPAESAQ
+617 
-628 PEEKNVS
+628 
-635 TQDAAETVAEAAP
+635 

-676 AQPDEEA
+676 AQPDEE
-683 VSTQNAAE
+683 
-691 TVAETARSES
+691 
-701 AQPEEETAGGHQAAE
+701 TAGGNQAAE
-716 TAPEEKL
+716 TAPEEKP

-798 KKLSSAAEGL
+798 EKFSSAAEGL

-1035 VSVADRKTA
+1035 VSVADGKTA

>member
-14 KKLREAAGDVRGK
+14 EKLREAAGDVRGK

-39 VKGIHKENAGAADAE
+39 VKGIHKENAGAADAD

-71 PHFPFTGRKPGEPER
+71 PHFPFTGRKPGEPES

-112 QKDGEITGRMKWVAN
+112 QKDGEVTGRMKWVAN

-136 SGKMP
+136 SDKMP

-231 PEEKDVPGTSVT
+231 PEEKDVPGTPGT
-243 SADGATQSAE
+243 SADRTTQSAE
-253 TGRNVEKGAATEGGR
+253 TGRNVEKGAAPEGGQ

-414 LLITEPPSNNV
+414 LLITEQPSNNV
-425 SSDKAQEQTAP
+425 SSGKAQDQTAP
-436 EPIAESVSEV
+436 EPIAEPVSEV
-446 TPAESAQPDEEAVST
+446 TPAESVQPEEEAVST
-461 QNAAET
+461 QGTAETAAET
-467 VAETALS
+467 VLS

-488 SAETVAETAPSESVQ
+488 SAETVAEAVPSESAQPEEEAVSTQNAAETVAETARSESAQ

-513 AAETVAEAAPSESA
+513 AAETVAEAVPSESA

-547 PAESAQPEEKNVSTQ
+547 PAESAQPEEKTVSTQ
-562 DAAETVAEAAP
+562 DAAETVAETAR
-573 SESVQPEEEAV
+573 
-584 STQDAAET
+584 
-592 VAEAAPSESAQPEE
+592 
-606 EAAPTQDAAET
+606 
-617 VAEAAPAESAQ
+617 
-628 PEEKNVS
+628 
-635 TQDAAETVAEAAP
+635 

-676 AQPDEEA
+676 AQPDEE
-683 VSTQNAAE
+683 
-691 TVAETARSES
+691 
-701 AQPEEETAGGHQAAE
+701 TAGGNQAAE
-716 TAPEEKL
+716 TAPEEKP

-798 KKLSSAAEGL
+798 EKFSSAAEGL

-1035 VSVADRKTA
+1035 VSVADGKTA

>member
-39 VKGIHKENAGAADAE
+39 VKGIHKENAGAADAD

-71 PHFPFTGRKPGEPER
+71 PHFPFTGRKPGEPES

-136 SGKMP
+136 SDKMP

-231 PEEKDVPGTSVT
+231 PEEKDVPGTPGT
-243 SADGATQSAE
+243 SADRTTQSAE
-253 TGRNVEKGAATEGGR
+253 TGRNVEKGAAPEGGQ

-414 LLITEPPSNNV
+414 LLITEQPSNNV
-425 SSDKAQEQTAP
+425 SSGKAQDQTAP
-436 EPIAESVSEV
+436 EPIAEPVSEV
-446 TPAESAQPDEEAVST
+446 TPAESVQPEEEAVST
-461 QNAAET
+461 QGTAETAAET
-467 VAETALS
+467 VLS

-488 SAETVAETAPSESVQ
+488 SAETVAEAVPSESAQ
-503 PEEEAVSTQD
+503 PEEEAVSTQNAAETVAETARSESAQPEEEAVPTQD
-513 AAETVAEAAPSESA
+513 AAETVAEAVPSESA

-547 PAESAQPEEKNVSTQ
+547 PAESAQPEE
-562 DAAETVAEAAP
+562 
-573 SESVQPEEEAV
+573 
-584 STQDAAET
+584 
-592 VAEAAPSESAQPEE
+592 

-628 PEEKNVS
+628 PEEKTVS
-635 TQDAAETVAEAAP
+635 TQDAAETVAEKAR

-655 EEAVST
+655 EK
-661 QDAAETVAEAAPSES
+661 P
-676 AQPDEEA
+676 
-683 VSTQNAAE
+683 
-691 TVAETARSES
+691 
-701 AQPEEETAGGHQAAE
+701 
-716 TAPEEKL
+716 

-798 KKLSSAAEGL
+798 EKLSSAAEGL

-1035 VSVADRKTA
+1035 VSVADGKTA

>member
-39 VKGIHKENAGAADAE
+39 VKGIHKENAGAADAD

-71 PHFPFTGRKPGEPER
+71 PHFPFTGRKPGEPES

-136 SGKMP
+136 SDKMP

-231 PEEKDVPGTSVT
+231 PEEKDVPGTPGT
-243 SADGATQSAE
+243 SADRTTQSAE
-253 TGRNVEKGAATEGGR
+253 TGRNVEKGAAPEGGQ

-414 LLITEPPSNNV
+414 LLITEQPSNNV
-425 SSDKAQEQTAP
+425 SSGKAQDQTAP
-436 EPIAESVSEV
+436 EPIAEPVSEV
-446 TPAESAQPDEEAVST
+446 TPAESVQPEEEAVST
-461 QNAAET
+461 QGTAETAAET
-467 VAETALS
+467 VLS

-488 SAETVAETAPSESVQ
+488 SAETVAE
-503 PEEEAVSTQD
+503 AV
-513 AAETVAEAAPSESA
+513 PSESA
-527 QPEEEAA
+527 QPEEEAVS
-534 PTQDAAETVAEAA
+534 TQNAAETVAETAR
-547 PAESAQPEEKNVSTQ
+547 
-562 DAAETVAEAAP
+562 
-573 SESVQPEEEAV
+573 
-584 STQDAAET
+584 
-592 VAEAAPSESAQPEE
+592 SESA
-606 EAAPTQDAAET
+606 
-617 VAEAAPAESAQ
+617 
-628 PEEKNVS
+628 
-635 TQDAAETVAEAAP
+635 
-648 SESVQPE
+648 QPE

-676 AQPDEEA
+676 AQPDEET
-683 VSTQNAAE
+683 S
-691 TVAETARSES
+691 
-701 AQPEEETAGGHQAAE
+701 GGNQAAE
-716 TAPEEKL
+716 TAPEEKP

-798 KKLSSAAEGL
+798 EKLSSAAEGL

-1035 VSVADRKTA
+1035 VSVADGKTA

>member
-39 VKGIHKENAGAADAE
+39 VKGIHKENAGAADAD

-71 PHFPFTGRKPGEPER
+71 PHFPFTGRKPGEPES

-136 SGKMP
+136 SDKMP

-231 PEEKDVPGTSVT
+231 PEEKDVPGTPGT
-243 SADGATQSAE
+243 SADRTTQSAE
-253 TGRNVEKGAATEGGR
+253 TGRNVEKGAAPEGGQ

-527 QPEEEAA
+527 QP
-534 PTQDAAETVAEAA
+534 D
-547 PAESAQPEEKNVSTQ
+547 
-562 DAAETVAEAAP
+562 
-573 SESVQPEEEAV
+573 
-584 STQDAAET
+584 
-592 VAEAAPSESAQPEE
+592 
-606 EAAPTQDAAET
+606 
-617 VAEAAPAESAQ
+617 
-628 PEEKNVS
+628 
-635 TQDAAETVAEAAP
+635 
-648 SESVQPE
+648 
-655 EEAVST
+655 
-661 QDAAETVAEAAPSES
+661 
-676 AQPDEEA
+676 
-683 VSTQNAAE
+683 
-691 TVAETARSES
+691 
-701 AQPEEETAGGHQAAE
+701 EETAGGNQAAE
-716 TAPEEKL
+716 TAPEEKP

-798 KKLSSAAEGL
+798 EKLSSAAEGL

-1035 VSVADRKTA
+1035 VSVADGKTA

-1059 KGRK
+1059 QGRK

>member
-39 VKGIHKENAGAADAE
+39 VKGIHKENAGAADAD

-71 PHFPFTGRKPGEPER
+71 PHFPFTGRKPGEPES

-136 SGKMP
+136 SDKMP

-231 PEEKDVPGTSVT
+231 PEEKDVPGTPGT
-243 SADGATQSAE
+243 SADRTTQSAE
-253 TGRNVEKGAATEGGR
+253 TGRNVEKGAAPEGGQ

-394 KDGTAAPGQTPGSDV
+394 NDGTAAPGQTPGSDV

-414 LLITEPPSNNV
+414 LLITEQPSNNV
-425 SSDKAQEQTAP
+425 SSGKAQDQTAP
-436 EPIAESVSEV
+436 EPIAEPVSEV
-446 TPAESAQPDEEAVST
+446 TPAESVQPEEEAVSTQDTAETAAETVLSESAQPEEEAVSTQNAAETVAEAAPAESAQPEEEAVST

-467 VAETALS
+467 VAETARS
-474 ESAQPEEK
+474 ESAQPEEE
-482 AASTQN
+482 AAPTQDA
-488 SAETVAETAPSESVQ
+488 AETVAETARSESVQPEEEAVSTQDAAETVAETARSESVQ

-547 PAESAQPEEKNVSTQ
+547 PAESAQPEE
-562 DAAETVAEAAP
+562 
-573 SESVQPEEEAV
+573 EAV
-584 STQDAAET
+584 STQDAAG
-592 VAEAAPSESAQPEE
+592 
-606 EAAPTQDAAET
+606 
-617 VAEAAPAESAQ
+617 
-628 PEEKNVS
+628 
-635 TQDAAETVAEAAP
+635 
-648 SESVQPE
+648 
-655 EEAVST
+655 
-661 QDAAETVAEAAPSES
+661 
-676 AQPDEEA
+676 
-683 VSTQNAAE
+683 

-701 AQPEEETAGGHQAAE
+701 AQPDEETAGGNQAAE
-716 TAPEEKL
+716 TAPEEKP

-798 KKLSSAAEGL
+798 EKLSSAAEGL

-862 ADRAEEDIREAA
+862 AGRAEEDIREAT

-892 RMGSL
+892 RMGAL
-897 QEKLRRKPA
+897 QEKLRGKPA

-1035 VSVADRKTA
+1035 VSVADGKTA

>member
-39 VKGIHKENAGAADAE
+39 VKGIHKENAGAADAD

-60 GTKSTSGRFHM
+60 ETKSTSGRFHM
-71 PHFPFTGRKPGEPER
+71 PHFPFTGRKPGEPES
-86 PASAQSAAPGAA
+86 PASAQSAASGAA
-98 PEEKTATQPEAGTE
+98 PEEKTATQPKAGTE

-136 SGKMP
+136 SDKMP

-197 SAGAKNGEEQSGPS
+197 SASAKNGEEQSGPS

-219 RDILYIKRKKSR
+219 RDILYIKKKKSR
-231 PEEKDVPGTSVT
+231 PEEKDVPGTSGT
-243 SADGATQSAE
+243 SADGTTQSAE
-253 TGRNVEKGAATEGGR
+253 TGRNVEKGAAPEGGQ

-316 KEGASSVSAAAER
+316 KEGSSSVSAAAER
-329 IRENRKVAAACRT
+329 ICENRKVAAACRT

-363 FQNKKQDEQSSG
+363 FQNKKQDGQSSG

-394 KDGTAAPGQTPGSDV
+394 KEETATLGQTPGSDV

-414 LLITEPPSNNV
+414 LLITEQPSNNV
-425 SSDKAQEQTAP
+425 SSGKAQDQTAP

-446 TPAESAQPDEEAVST
+446 TPAESAQP
-461 QNAAET
+461 
-467 VAETALS
+467 
-474 ESAQPEEK
+474 EK
-482 AASTQN
+482 
-488 SAETVAETAPSESVQ
+488 
-503 PEEEAVSTQD
+503 
-513 AAETVAEAAPSESA
+513 EAAP
-527 QPEEEAA
+527 
-534 PTQDAAETVAEAA
+534 
-547 PAESAQPEEKNVSTQ
+547 TQ

-573 SESVQPEEEAV
+573 SESVQPEEEAAP
-584 STQDAAET
+584 TQDAAET
-592 VAEAAPSESAQPEE
+592 VAEAAPSESA
-606 EAAPTQDAAET
+606 
-617 VAEAAPAESAQ
+617 
-628 PEEKNVS
+628 K
-635 TQDAAETVAEAAP
+635 
-648 SESVQPE
+648 PE

-661 QDAAETVAEAAPSES
+661 QDTAETAAEAAPSES
-676 AQPDEEA
+676 AQPEEEA
-683 VSTQNAAE
+683 
-691 TVAETARSES
+691 
-701 AQPEEETAGGHQAAE
+701 AGGHQAAE
-716 TAPEEKL
+716 TAPEEKP

-762 GKAGSIVKE
+762 GQAGSIVKE
-771 ELGAVADRLPDREAV
+771 ELGAVADRLPDREAI

-798 KKLSSAAEGL
+798 EKLSSAAEGL

-850 SAAAAGNRIRNA
+850 SAEAAGNRIRNA
-862 ADRAEEDIREAA
+862 AGRAEEDIREAA

-906 DPYQSGNRGVQAIG
+906 DPYQSGNRGIQAIG

-957 EELLN
+957 EGLLN

-1035 VSVADRKTA
+1035 VSVADGKTA
-1044 AVLRSARWLGLINTQ
+1044 AVLRSARWRGLINTQ

>member
-39 VKGIHKENAGAADAE
+39 VKGIHKENAGAADAD

-71 PHFPFTGRKPGEPER
+71 PHFPFTGRKPGEPES

-136 SGKMP
+136 SDKMP

-231 PEEKDVPGTSVT
+231 PEEKDVPGTPGT
-243 SADGATQSAE
+243 SADRTTQSAE
-253 TGRNVEKGAATEGGR
+253 TGRNVEKGAAPEGGQ

-329 IRENRKVAAACRT
+329 IRENKKVAAACRT

-394 KDGTAAPGQTPGSDV
+394 NDGTAAPGQTPGSDV

-414 LLITEPPSNNV
+414 LLITEQPSNNV
-425 SSDKAQEQTAP
+425 SSGKAQDQTAP
-436 EPIAESVSEV
+436 EPIAEPVSEV
-446 TPAESAQPDEEAVST
+446 TPAESVQPEEEAVSTQDTAETAAETVLSESAQPEEEAVSTQNAAETVAEAAPAESAQPEEEAVST

-467 VAETALS
+467 VAETARS
-474 ESAQPEEK
+474 ESAQPEEE
-482 AASTQN
+482 AVSTQDAAETVAEAVP
-488 SAETVAETAPSESVQ
+488 SESAQPEEEAAPTQDAAETVAETARSESVQ

-547 PAESAQPEEKNVSTQ
+547 PAESAQPEE
-562 DAAETVAEAAP
+562 
-573 SESVQPEEEAV
+573 EAV
-584 STQDAAET
+584 STQDAAG
-592 VAEAAPSESAQPEE
+592 
-606 EAAPTQDAAET
+606 
-617 VAEAAPAESAQ
+617 
-628 PEEKNVS
+628 
-635 TQDAAETVAEAAP
+635 
-648 SESVQPE
+648 
-655 EEAVST
+655 
-661 QDAAETVAEAAPSES
+661 
-676 AQPDEEA
+676 
-683 VSTQNAAE
+683 

-701 AQPEEETAGGHQAAE
+701 AQPDEETAGGNQAAE
-716 TAPEEKL
+716 TAPEEKP

-798 KKLSSAAEGL
+798 EKLSSAAEGL

-862 ADRAEEDIREAA
+862 AGRAEEDIREAT

-892 RMGSL
+892 RMGAL
-897 QEKLRRKPA
+897 QEKLRGKPA

-1035 VSVADRKTA
+1035 VSVADGKTA

>member
-39 VKGIHKENAGAADAE
+39 VKGIHKENAGAADAD

-71 PHFPFTGRKPGEPER
+71 PHFPFTGRKPGEPES

-136 SGKMP
+136 SDKMP

-231 PEEKDVPGTSVT
+231 PEEKDVPGTPGT
-243 SADGATQSAE
+243 SADRTTQSAE
-253 TGRNVEKGAATEGGR
+253 TGRNVEKGAAPEGGQ

-394 KDGTAAPGQTPGSDV
+394 NDGTAAPGQTPGSDV

-414 LLITEPPSNNV
+414 LLITEQPSNNV
-425 SSDKAQEQTAP
+425 SSGKAQDQTAP
-436 EPIAESVSEV
+436 EPIAEPVSEV
-446 TPAESAQPDEEAVST
+446 TPAESVQPEEEAVSTQDTAETAAETVLSESAQPEEEAVSTQNAAETVAEAAPAESAQPEEEAVST

-467 VAETALS
+467 VAETARS
-474 ESAQPEEK
+474 ESAQPEEE
-482 AASTQN
+482 AAPTQDA
-488 SAETVAETAPSESVQ
+488 AETVAETARSESVQ

-547 PAESAQPEEKNVSTQ
+547 PAESAQPEE
-562 DAAETVAEAAP
+562 
-573 SESVQPEEEAV
+573 EAV
-584 STQDAAET
+584 STQDAAG
-592 VAEAAPSESAQPEE
+592 
-606 EAAPTQDAAET
+606 
-617 VAEAAPAESAQ
+617 
-628 PEEKNVS
+628 
-635 TQDAAETVAEAAP
+635 
-648 SESVQPE
+648 
-655 EEAVST
+655 
-661 QDAAETVAEAAPSES
+661 
-676 AQPDEEA
+676 
-683 VSTQNAAE
+683 

-701 AQPEEETAGGHQAAE
+701 AQPDEETAGGNQAAE
-716 TAPEEKL
+716 TAPEEKP

-798 KKLSSAAEGL
+798 EKLSSAAEGL

-862 ADRAEEDIREAA
+862 AGRAEEDIREAT

-892 RMGSL
+892 RMGAL
-897 QEKLRRKPA
+897 QEKLRGKPA

-1035 VSVADRKTA
+1035 VSVADGKTA

>member
-39 VKGIHKENAGAADAE
+39 VKGIHKENAGAADAD

-71 PHFPFTGRKPGEPER
+71 PHFPFTGRKPGEPES

-136 SGKMP
+136 SDKMP

-231 PEEKDVPGTSVT
+231 PEEKDVPGTPGT
-243 SADGATQSAE
+243 SADRTTQSAE
-253 TGRNVEKGAATEGGR
+253 TGRNVEKGAAPEGGQ

-414 LLITEPPSNNV
+414 LLITEQPSNNV
-425 SSDKAQEQTAP
+425 SSGKAQDQTAP
-436 EPIAESVSEV
+436 EPIAEPVSEV
-446 TPAESAQPDEEAVST
+446 TPAESVQPEEEAVST
-461 QNAAET
+461 QGTAETAAET
-467 VAETALS
+467 VLS

-488 SAETVAETAPSESVQ
+488 SAETVAEAVPSESAQ
-503 PEEEAVSTQD
+503 PEEEAVSTQNAAETVAETARSESAQPEEEAVPTQD
-513 AAETVAEAAPSESA
+513 AAETVAEAVPSESA

-547 PAESAQPEEKNVSTQ
+547 PAESAQPEEKT
-562 DAAETVAEAAP
+562 
-573 SESVQPEEEAV
+573 
-584 STQDAAET
+584 
-592 VAEAAPSESAQPEE
+592 
-606 EAAPTQDAAET
+606 
-617 VAEAAPAESAQ
+617 
-628 PEEKNVS
+628 
-635 TQDAAETVAEAAP
+635 
-648 SESVQPE
+648 
-655 EEAVST
+655 VST

-676 AQPDEEA
+676 AQPDEE
-683 VSTQNAAE
+683 
-691 TVAETARSES
+691 
-701 AQPEEETAGGHQAAE
+701 TAGGNQAAE
-716 TAPEEKL
+716 TAPEEKP
-723 ESSDSGKEA
+723 ESSDSVKEA
-732 APGFFGRLKNRVS
+732 AQGFFGRLKNRVS

-798 KKLSSAAEGL
+798 EKLSSAAEGL

-1035 VSVADRKTA
+1035 VSVADGKTA

>member
-39 VKGIHKENAGAADAE
+39 VKGIHKENAGAADAD

-71 PHFPFTGRKPGEPER
+71 PHFLFTGRKPGEPES

-136 SGKMP
+136 SDKMP

-231 PEEKDVPGTSVT
+231 PEEKDVPGTPGT
-243 SADGATQSAE
+243 SADRTTQSAE
-253 TGRNVEKGAATEGGR
+253 TGRNVEKGAAPEGGQ

-414 LLITEPPSNNV
+414 LLITEQPSNNV
-425 SSDKAQEQTAP
+425 SSGKAQDQTAP
-436 EPIAESVSEV
+436 EPIAEPVSEV
-446 TPAESAQPDEEAVST
+446 TPAESVQPEEEAVST
-461 QNAAET
+461 QGTAETAAET
-467 VAETALS
+467 VLS

-488 SAETVAETAPSESVQ
+488 SAETVAEAVPSESAQ
-503 PEEEAVSTQD
+503 PEEEAVSTQNAAETVAETARSESAQPEEEAVPTQD
-513 AAETVAEAAPSESA
+513 AAETVAEAVPSESA

-547 PAESAQPEEKNVSTQ
+547 PAESAQPEE
-562 DAAETVAEAAP
+562 
-573 SESVQPEEEAV
+573 
-584 STQDAAET
+584 
-592 VAEAAPSESAQPEE
+592 

-628 PEEKNVS
+628 PEEKTVS
-635 TQDAAETVAEAAP
+635 TQD
-648 SESVQPE
+648 
-655 EEAVST
+655 
-661 QDAAETVAEAAPSES
+661 
-676 AQPDEEA
+676 
-683 VSTQNAAE
+683 AAE

-701 AQPEEETAGGHQAAE
+701 VQPEEK
-716 TAPEEKL
+716 P

-798 KKLSSAAEGL
+798 EKLSSAAEGL

-1035 VSVADRKTA
+1035 VSVADGKTA

>member
-1 MGISFREKLSSAS
+1 M
-14 KKLREAAGDVRGK
+14 RGK

-39 VKGIHKENAGAADAE
+39 VKGIHKENAGAADAD

-71 PHFPFTGRKPGEPER
+71 PHFPFTGRKPGEPES

-136 SGKMP
+136 SDKMP

-231 PEEKDVPGTSVT
+231 PEEKDVPGTPGT
-243 SADGATQSAE
+243 SADRTTQSAE
-253 TGRNVEKGAATEGGR
+253 TGRNVEKGAAPEGGQ

-414 LLITEPPSNNV
+414 LLITEQPSNNV
-425 SSDKAQEQTAP
+425 SSGKAQDQTAP
-436 EPIAESVSEV
+436 EPIAEPVSEV
-446 TPAESAQPDEEAVST
+446 TPAESVQPEEEAVST
-461 QNAAET
+461 QGTAETAAET
-467 VAETALS
+467 VLS

-488 SAETVAETAPSESVQ
+488 SAETVAEAVPSESAQ
-503 PEEEAVSTQD
+503 PEEEAVSTQN
-513 AAETVAEAAPSESA
+513 AAETVAETARSESA

-534 PTQDAAETVAEAA
+534 PTQDAAETVAETAR
-547 PAESAQPEEKNVSTQ
+547 
-562 DAAETVAEAAP
+562 
-573 SESVQPEEEAV
+573 
-584 STQDAAET
+584 
-592 VAEAAPSESAQPEE
+592 
-606 EAAPTQDAAET
+606 
-617 VAEAAPAESAQ
+617 
-628 PEEKNVS
+628 
-635 TQDAAETVAEAAP
+635 

-676 AQPDEEA
+676 AQPDEE
-683 VSTQNAAE
+683 
-691 TVAETARSES
+691 
-701 AQPEEETAGGHQAAE
+701 TAGGNQAAE
-716 TAPEEKL
+716 TAPEEKP

-798 KKLSSAAEGL
+798 EKLSSAAEGL

-1035 VSVADRKTA
+1035 VSVADGKTA

>member
-39 VKGIHKENAGAADAE
+39 VKGIHKENAGAADAD

-71 PHFPFTGRKPGEPER
+71 PHFPFTGRKPGEPES
-86 PASAQSAAPGAA
+86 PASAQSAASGAA
-98 PEEKTATQPEAGTE
+98 PEEKTATQPKAGTE

-136 SGKMP
+136 SDKMP

-231 PEEKDVPGTSVT
+231 PEEKDVPGTPGT
-243 SADGATQSAE
+243 SADRTTQSAE
-253 TGRNVEKGAATEGGR
+253 TGRNVEKGAAPEGGQ

-527 QPEEEAA
+527 QP
-534 PTQDAAETVAEAA
+534 D
-547 PAESAQPEEKNVSTQ
+547 
-562 DAAETVAEAAP
+562 
-573 SESVQPEEEAV
+573 
-584 STQDAAET
+584 
-592 VAEAAPSESAQPEE
+592 
-606 EAAPTQDAAET
+606 
-617 VAEAAPAESAQ
+617 
-628 PEEKNVS
+628 
-635 TQDAAETVAEAAP
+635 
-648 SESVQPE
+648 
-655 EEAVST
+655 
-661 QDAAETVAEAAPSES
+661 
-676 AQPDEEA
+676 
-683 VSTQNAAE
+683 
-691 TVAETARSES
+691 
-701 AQPEEETAGGHQAAE
+701 EETAGGNQAAE
-716 TAPEEKL
+716 TAPEEKP

-798 KKLSSAAEGL
+798 EKLSSAAEGL

-1035 VSVADRKTA
+1035 VSVADGKTA

-1059 KGRK
+1059 QGRK

>member
-39 VKGIHKENAGAADAE
+39 VKGIHKENAGAADAD

-60 GTKSTSGRFHM
+60 ETKSTSGRFHM
-71 PHFPFTGRKPGEPER
+71 PHFPFTGRKPGEPES
-86 PASAQSAAPGAA
+86 PASAQSAASGAA
-98 PEEKTATQPEAGTE
+98 PEEKTATQPKAGTE

-136 SGKMP
+136 SDKMP

-173 FSEAFSRAGEKAREG
+173 FAEAFSRAGEKAREG

-197 SAGAKNGEEQSGPS
+197 SASAKNGEEQSGPS

-219 RDILYIKRKKSR
+219 RDILYIKKKKSR
-231 PEEKDVPGTSVT
+231 PEEKDVPGTSGT
-243 SADGATQSAE
+243 SADGTTQSAE
-253 TGRNVEKGAATEGGR
+253 TGRNVEKGAAPEGGQ

-316 KEGASSVSAAAER
+316 KEGSSSVSAAAER
-329 IRENRKVAAACRT
+329 ICENRKVAAACRT

-363 FQNKKQDEQSSG
+363 FQNKKQDGQSSG

-394 KDGTAAPGQTPGSDV
+394 KEETATLGQTPGSDV

-414 LLITEPPSNNV
+414 LLITEQPSNNV
-425 SSDKAQEQTAP
+425 SSGKAQDQTAP

-446 TPAESAQPDEEAVST
+446 TPAESAQP
-461 QNAAET
+461 
-467 VAETALS
+467 
-474 ESAQPEEK
+474 EK
-482 AASTQN
+482 
-488 SAETVAETAPSESVQ
+488 
-503 PEEEAVSTQD
+503 
-513 AAETVAEAAPSESA
+513 EAAP
-527 QPEEEAA
+527 
-534 PTQDAAETVAEAA
+534 
-547 PAESAQPEEKNVSTQ
+547 TQ

-573 SESVQPEEEAV
+573 SESVQPEEEA
-584 STQDAAET
+584 
-592 VAEAAPSESAQPEE
+592 
-606 EAAPTQDAAET
+606 
-617 VAEAAPAESAQ
+617 
-628 PEEKNVS
+628 
-635 TQDAAETVAEAAP
+635 
-648 SESVQPE
+648 
-655 EEAVST
+655 
-661 QDAAETVAEAAPSES
+661 
-676 AQPDEEA
+676 
-683 VSTQNAAE
+683 
-691 TVAETARSES
+691 
-701 AQPEEETAGGHQAAE
+701 AGGHQAAE
-716 TAPEEKL
+716 TAPEEKP

-762 GKAGSIVKE
+762 GQAGSIVKE
-771 ELGAVADRLPDREAV
+771 ELGAVADRLPDREAI

-798 KKLSSAAEGL
+798 EKLSSAAEGL

-850 SAAAAGNRIRNA
+850 SAEAAGNRIRNA
-862 ADRAEEDIREAA
+862 AGRAEEDIREAA

-906 DPYQSGNRGVQAIG
+906 DPYQSGNRGIQAIG

-957 EELLN
+957 EGLLN

-1035 VSVADRKTA
+1035 VSVADGKTA